1 MSFFRLDPED
11 LVVSTD
17 AAVQPLWSSGNVTQS
32 LFYTS
37 STQAASTQGNYYL
50 SIFDDNPASNPTS
63 SVQFD
68 ITFGDRQGSGSVPY
82 NPLVT
87 GYSPTK
93 TIYGQYRNLIF
104 GDENSQFTF
113 TVNGQTA
120 ITSSNFWV
128 INFNRSNYKEHLF
141 PGSLNLRLTS
151 GSTTIKLTDN
161 SRDVTVNSFCD
172 AGRIFDIVSGS
183 NGSAFNQGFSGVT
196 AGFTISG
203 SYGYFLPDID
213 TIILNPLALGVIS
226 TAGGLGQGGN
236 AVPNSSVSINPSP
249 NFAKLYDYIRNG
261 AFFQMQSEETI
272 TSDYIFCRIRN
283 SQANYSVNPS
293 FISSSTGEI
302 IDPVLIN
309 SPEVYVTAVGLYND
323 SNELLA
329 VAKLSRPLRKDF
341 TKEAL
346 IRVKLDFVIVMG
358 FFTSLMSFFI

>member
-11 LVVSTD
+11 LVVSAD

-50 SIFDDNPASNPTS
+50 SIYDGDPSSNASA

-68 ITFGDRQGSGSVPY
+68 VTFGDANGSGSAPY
-82 NPLVT
+82 NSLVP
-87 GYSPTK
+87 GYSPTR
-93 TIYGQYRNLIF
+93 TIYGQYRNLVF
-104 GDENSQFTF
+104 GDENTQFTF
-113 TVNGQTA
+113 SVNGQNSITA
-120 ITSSNFWV
+120 SNFWV
-128 INFNRSNYKEHLF
+128 VNFNRANYREHLF
-141 PGSLNLRLTS
+141 PGSLNLILQN
-151 GSTTIKLTDN
+151 GANAIKLTDN
-161 SRDVTVNSFCD
+161 SRDTTVTSFCD
-172 AGRIFDIVSGS
+172 AGRIYDLVSGS
-183 NGSAFNQGFSGVT
+183 NGNAFNQGFSGVT

-203 SYGYFLPDID
+203 SYGYFLPDINVLL
-213 TIILNPLALGVIS
+213 LNPLALSLPAVDGGIVASIN
-226 TAGGLGQGGN
+226 AGT
-236 AVPNSSVSINPSP
+236 SNPSP
-249 NFAKLYDYIRNG
+249 NFSNIYNYINSG
-261 AFFQMQSEETI
+261 SFFQIQSEETI

-309 SPEVYVTAVGLYND
+309 SPEVYLTTVGLYND

-341 TKEAL
+341 TKEAN
-346 IRVKLDFVIVMG
+346 IRIKLPF
-358 FFTSLMSFFI
+358 